1 MPTNGSRPPGSR
13 SSIVAQSQQPDG
25 VFDVMNW
32 TVVFW
37 ELATFVILVTAIVVV
52 ALVVRR
58 LAASRPAAD
67 PARHIVDER
76 YARGEIGRE
85 EYEQKRRDLRR

>member
-25 VFDVMNW
+25 VFDVMNRSL
-32 TVVFW
+32 VFW
-37 ELATFVILVTAIVVV
+37 ELATFVVLVTAIVVV

-58 LAASRPAAD
+58 LAASSSAAD
-67 PARHIVDER
+67 PARHFVDER

-85 EYEQKRRDLRR
+85 EYEQKKHDLQR

>member
-25 VFDVMNW
+25 VFDVMNRSL
-32 TVVFW
+32 VFW
-37 ELATFVILVTAIVVV
+37 ELATFVVLVTAIVVV
-52 ALVVRR
+52 ALVVKR
-58 LAASRPAAD
+58 LVAGNSANS
-67 PARHIVDER
+67 ARHIVDER

>member
-1 MPTNGSRPPGSR
+1 MNR
-13 SSIVAQSQQPDG
+13 SL
-25 VFDVMNW
+25 
-32 TVVFW
+32 VFW

-58 LAASRPAAD
+58 LAASRPAAS